1 MELKAGAFKPK
12 EDFSILG
19 SPQVKLSIILLLF
32 RIQFDSIL
40 STHHGWLGIF
50 ENYYYYYFFLLTKKK
65 KKKKKKK
72 KLLSS
77 VVIKNYI

>member
-50 ENYYYYYFFLLTKKK
+50 ENYYYYYFFQLKKK
-65 KKKKKKK
+65 KKKKEEEEVME
-72 KLLSS
+72 LSS
-77 VVIKNYI
+77 H

>member
-50 ENYYYYYFFLLTKKK
+50 ENYYYYYFFQLTKKK
-65 KKKKKKK
+65 KKKEEEEVME
-72 KLLSS
+72 LSS
-77 VVIKNYI
+77 H

>member
-72 KLLSS
+72 LWSS
-77 VVIKNYI
+77 VVINHYR

>member
-65 KKKKKKK
+65 KKEEEEEVME
-72 KLLSS
+72 LSS
-77 VVIKNYI
+77 H

>member
-65 KKKKKKK
+65 KKKEEEEVME
-72 KLLSS
+72 LSS
-77 VVIKNYI
+77 H